1 MNLKE
6 MLGENYKEGMTLEE
20 IESALEGLNLVDP
33 TKLPLSVE
41 KSLFDRTASEL
52 AEYKRKQKESMTEE
66 QKASAKIQEQMEQMK
81 SLQMENH
88 RLKFIAGGYDQETA
102 AAMVNQLSQGNM
114 DEFIKIQTS
123 WLKKA
128 QENIRSEIKKDM
140 MGKVPKIN
148 NGIEGSQ
155 SSEDQSVIYATNLAK
170 KNAEQISQSEKTM
183 QSYLK

>member
-1 MNLKE
+1 
-6 MLGENYKEGMTLEE
+6 
-20 IESALEGLNLVDP
+20 
-33 TKLPLSVE
+33 
-41 KSLFDRTASEL
+41 
-52 AEYKRKQKESMTEE
+52 
-66 QKASAKIQEQMEQMK
+66 
-81 SLQMENH
+81 
-88 RLKFIAGGYDQETA
+88 
-102 AAMVNQLSQGNM
+102 M

-148 NGIEGSQ
+148 TGIEGSQ